1 MNLLPALASR
11 TRFRSAPLAFPSP
24 SRSGPAR
31 EEPLMLASYQASG
44 LELAV
49 SVSLSAS
56 EPVVQAS
63 LLAAQALALD

>member
-1 MNLLPALASR
+1 
-11 TRFRSAPLAFPSP
+11 
-24 SRSGPAR
+24 
-31 EEPLMLASYQASG
+31 MLALYQASG

-49 SVSLSAS
+49 SVSLLAS